1 MKIAHVALWTTN
13 LDAQINFWQQYFAT
27 QINDKYVS
35 SNNIGFESYFINFN
49 DGGTIELMTKPGLCM
64 QNPNN
69 NMIGWAHIAI
79 AVGGKQQVENLAN
92 IAAKNNILYAKP
104 RLTGDGYYEAIIK
117 DPDGNLM
124 EIVA

>member
-49 DGGTIELMTKPGLCM
+49 DGGTIELM
-64 QNPNN
+64 N
-69 NMIGWAHIAI
+69 
-79 AVGGKQQVENLAN
+79 
-92 IAAKNNILYAKP
+92 
-104 RLTGDGYYEAIIK
+104 
-117 DPDGNLM
+117 
-124 EIVA
+124 